1 MRTNLL
7 LLAGTLLI
15 IAMLFVMWKDER
27 EKDKALEER
36 LRVLAGASGAKKEKT
51 GMKLALL
58 MKRTECQAA
67 LVVAIAALAASWFM
81 KLGIM
86 AGLFLVMLT
95 SGAAWVM
102 VHRWR
107 LDQARKAFLARFPE
121 AIDHFARSIQAG
133 IPVDRALKIVGET
146 YDDEFGRRITKL
158 CQEMEVG
165 LPFREALHNFADGI
179 DNADVDFFCEVLALN
194 RETGSALSPMLASLS
209 MMLRERRSV
218 DRKLKSLTAESRAS
232 ARVLCLLPVF
242 ILGLQAFLNP
252 SQVLFL
258 ANDPTGRVVAGYC
271 LASMLVGF
279 IIIQRMSRSL
289 NG

>member
-36 LRVLAGASGAKKEKT
+36 LRGLAGASGAKKEKT

-121 AIDHFARSIQAG
+121 AIDNFARSIQAG

-165 LPFREALHNFADGI
+165 LPFREALHNFADAI